1 MLMDGTE
8 YLRVECCC
16 ESHRGLDDP
25 IADRTENELAIDG
38 NATTNARTT
47 ARLFDVHMQTAK

>member
-1 MLMDGTE
+1 MDEIE